1 MAQGI
6 FFETRNPADL
16 AAKIYELWSDPQRR
30 GELVKQQRQI
40 ALRHSPES
48 IARLLQA
55 YYVSLVA
62 QVS

>member
-1 MAQGI
+1 MAQGV

-16 AAKIYELWSDPQRR
+16 AAKIYDLWNNSRQRDD
-30 GELVKQQRQI
+30 LVKAQRKI

-48 IARLLQA
+48 IARLLQG

-62 QVS
+62 QVN